1 MKKNKAKPKF
11 IPPIKTAASFLKSIT
26 EPNDSQRFELSPVL
40 EFSPK
45 PQLERL
51 PSLHSPQLKKNSI
64 YSTLKLARNK
74 KSKSSRDV
82 SHLKDLQK
90 YSKTELDL
98 PYQNQIHIL
107 PTEIEKLKLYIQATS
122 PSTHHQFKSKHS
134 LMCFKSSCIENMT
147 EDPKPF
153 RSTSIEDF
161 GSVDFGAPSGQNE
174 ILNLKEW
181 FRYMKETTLTK
192 VIQVDMDKGHNLLNP
207 DGFVD
212 YELIVIAGLKEFLRQ
227 LHVLNSDRWEMLTDL
242 VQSLNLYWKVKF
254 DHSEKSFKETIEKD
268 KYLIKV
274 LNTELQDKTMILK
287 EKEIQVLIT

>member
-1 MKKNKAKPKF
+1 MKKNKSKPKF

-26 EPNDSQRFELSPVL
+26 EPNDSQKYELSPVL

-45 PQLERL
+45 SQLERL
-51 PSLHSPQLKKNSI
+51 PSLKSPQLKKNSI

-82 SHLKDLQK
+82 SHLKDLQRF
-90 YSKTELDL
+90 SKTEFDL

-107 PTEIEKLKLYIQATS
+107 PTEIEKLKLYIGATS
-122 PSTHHQFKSKHS
+122 PSTRKLKSKHS
-134 LMCFKSSCIENMT
+134 QICFKSSCIENMT

-161 GSVDFGAPSGQNE
+161 GSQDYSAPSGQNE

-181 FRYMKETTLTK
+181 FRYMKETILTK
-192 VIQVDMDKGHNLLNP
+192 VIQIDLEKRYNLLNP
-207 DGFVD
+207 DGFVE

-227 LHVLNSDRWEMLTDL
+227 LHVLNTDRWEMLTEL
-242 VQSLNLYWKVKF
+242 VQSLNLYWRVKF
-254 DHSEKSFKETIEKD
+254 EYCEKSMKESIDKD
-268 KYLIKV
+268 KYLIQV
-274 LNTELQDKTMILK
+274 LNAELQDKTMILK
-287 EKEIQVLIT
+287 EKEIQVKTI